1 MQGSLVAAKDTSTK
15 RTGGHWGRDRRRSS
29 VSNTAELA
37 LVVQCAR
44 HSFRETAAQS
54 FLSWIYGPSESQ
66 SVMRYICAVPVTMP
80 CSTPCTTTTSTIFRG
95 FSLINIFSSRK
106 TSKPF
111 KTEENICKQRRHIG
125 AFFPLPASFALNA
138 IVFIYSGSIR
148 SASESYTTSRD
159 S

>member
-44 HSFRETAAQS
+44 HLVASFRETAARS

-66 SVMRYICAVPVTMP
+66 SVTRYICAVPVATEFMV
-80 CSTPCTTTTSTIFRG
+80 CFWITAIEILNSVSG
-95 FSLINIFSSRK
+95 WEEFSACLHQF
-106 TSKPF
+106 
-111 KTEENICKQRRHIG
+111 
-125 AFFPLPASFALNA
+125 
-138 IVFIYSGSIR
+138 
-148 SASESYTTSRD
+148 YTVL
-159 S
+159 